1 MLSDKYNDRFL
12 KRGFF
17 YSDIM
22 CMSEVYFSINK
33 GERYNGAVFL
43 APYSIL
49 FLAEDFVEKIIISR
63 LKIVNKRQDFGLP
76 MLSLKVNGSDI
87 KLLFPTEYDK
97 EIFLER
103 LNLVDSVNLED
114 SFYSDKNK
122 SVEIENEPEEPKK
135 NGTLPYEELKQLKE
149 LLDMGILTQEE
160 FDKKKAQL
168 LDNYL

>member
-1 MLSDKYNDRFL
+1 
-12 KRGFF
+12 
-17 YSDIM
+17 
-22 CMSEVYFSINK
+22 MSEVYFSINR
-33 GERYNGAVFL
+33 GERYDGAVFL
-43 APYSIL
+43 APYSFL
-49 FLAEDFVEKIIISR
+49 FLAEDFVEEIIISR
-63 LKIVNKRQDFGLP
+63 LKIVNQRQDFGLP
-76 MLSLKVNGSDI
+76 MLSLKVTGSDI

-97 EIFLER
+97 EIFLKR
-103 LNLVDSVNLED
+103 LNLVDGVNLED
-114 SFYSDKNK
+114 SSYSDENK